1 MQRLNIRSE
10 VRLIYGSLGVKRFRR
25 EEKVMYKY
33 RLLDKIFDIEEKYK
47 E

>member
-1 MQRLNIRSE
+1 MQRLEARGA
-10 VRLIYGSLGVKRFRR
+10 VRLIYGSLGFKRFRR

-33 RLLDKIFDIEEKYK
+33 RLLDKICDIEEKYK